1 MITLQEMA
9 VLNSLYALVDLKN
22 QLLLISF
29 FLLLFLMHHIPTH
42 NLVLGSIQLYEFT
55 SYGTIAKITSC
66 DTI

>member
-29 FLLLFLMHHIPTH
+29 FLLLFLMHYIATH
-42 NLVLGSIQLYEFT
+42 NIGLESYCTAPECLERSIL
-55 SYGTIAKITSC
+55 K
-66 DTI
+66 